1 MVKAD
6 QKTGKGID
14 WESLRQEWEAG
25 TTSGRAL
32 ANKHGVHESAIRK
45 RAARD
50 AKRGKPWSCAGS
62 GRKVQRR
69 AKPGGTDWEALER
82 EWRTDTVSNCVLA
95 AKYNVTESAIR
106 KRARRYGWKRDLR
119 QQMET
124 ASARALIEDVAQSGP
139 GRGRDSHLRPR
150 DADADTATVQ
160 MAAGAHVL
168 VVRGHRSS
176 LARLRALAE
185 RLAGELES
193 VTERTG
199 WLDDVIHEVTS
210 EDRTQERANALRYAV
225 GLSSRA
231 KVLRDLANA
240 TRLLVLLERQ
250 AVGLPMG
257 DPRDR
262 DGDAPPVR
270 VSMRMVLKG
279 GDDDE

>member
-1 MVKAD
+1 
-6 QKTGKGID
+6 
-14 WESLRQEWEAG
+14 
-25 TTSGRAL
+25 
-32 ANKHGVHESAIRK
+32 
-45 RAARD
+45 
-50 AKRGKPWSCAGS
+50 
-62 GRKVQRR
+62 
-69 AKPGGTDWEALER
+69 
-82 EWRTDTVSNCVLA
+82 
-95 AKYNVTESAIR
+95 
-106 KRARRYGWKRDLR
+106 
-119 QQMET
+119 
-124 ASARALIEDVAQSGP
+124 
-139 GRGRDSHLRPR
+139 
-150 DADADTATVQ
+150 